1 MITLGIIGVVA
12 AMTIPT
18 LISNYQ
24 EKQTVSKLQKV
35 YATLKNAL
43 EMAKVDNGDY
53 DTWSWNQIP
62 QTDSKRIQYFWETY
76 GFPYLKVAK
85 KCFPDTAPCR
95 SQFRINDTALSSN
108 SGTNNG
114 AFILNDGVS
123 VFSWAGGDAFFPHIW
138 VYADINGDAKPNE
151 LGKDIFVMYFSPKNP
166 GDKIGSFDDDGN
178 FVDSGNVIE
187 YGYGLTLYGEANG
200 VTVDD
205 LLDPNFIM
213 QSVTGGNTNI
223 SCTKSGR
230 RQTCGAAIKLNN
242 WKIPDGYLE

>member
-1 MITLGIIGVVA
+1 MLFSRIFGY
-12 AMTIPT
+12 M
-18 LISNYQ
+18 LILM
-24 EKQTVSKLQKV
+24 EMQK
-35 YATLKNAL
+35 T
-43 EMAKVDNGDY
+43 
-53 DTWSWNQIP
+53 
-62 QTDSKRIQYFWETY
+62 
-76 GFPYLKVAK
+76 
-85 KCFPDTAPCR
+85 
-95 SQFRINDTALSSN
+95 
-108 SGTNNG
+108 
-114 AFILNDGVS
+114 
-123 VFSWAGGDAFFPHIW
+123 
-138 VYADINGDAKPNE
+138 NE

-166 GDKIGSFDDDGN
+166 GDKIGSFDDDDN